1 MLQPA
6 PGRKKARMNAQ
17 DNSWIR
23 RVMTV
28 GSFADLKDELTRT
41 GAGLGF
47 AHYSFRAR
55 YPNLR
60 TGFNEICF
68 DNCPNGWRRYYLK
81 QGAGAESDPVR
92 ARAQQQTTP
101 VLWRELM
108 PMAPTLVR
116 KAREFGFATG
126 IIFPTHGP
134 AGQWSALTLISSQGG
149 VDTERA
155 ILDTMAEAHLLAVYV
170 HDACARIIR
179 RRLEGSVSV
188 SQPAPDMALSRRERE
203 CLVLAARGKTAA
215 EIGRSL
221 EISERTVTFHLTNAR
236 RKLGTAS
243 SPHAVVRA
251 VSLGLI
257 AAG

>member
-1 MLQPA
+1 
-6 PGRKKARMNAQ
+6 MNAQ
-17 DNSWIR
+17 ESSWIR
-23 RVMTV
+23 RVMTA
-28 GSFADLKDELTRT
+28 GSFADLKDELAHAA
-41 GAGLGF
+41 AGLGF
-47 AHYSFRAR
+47 AHYALRAR

-60 TGFNEICF
+60 TGFNEISF

-81 QGAGAESDPVR
+81 HGPGAESDPVR

-108 PMAPTLVR
+108 PQAPTLVR

-126 IIFPTHGP
+126 VIFPTHGP
-134 AGQWSALTLISSQGG
+134 AGQWSALTMISSQGG
-149 VDTERA
+149 VDAERA
-155 ILDTMAEAHLLAVYV
+155 ILDTMAEAHLLAAYA

-179 RRLEGSVSV
+179 RRLHASVPV
-188 SQPAPDMALSRRERE
+188 SQPVPEVALSRRERE

>member
-1 MLQPA
+1 
-6 PGRKKARMNAQ
+6 
-17 DNSWIR
+17 
-23 RVMTV
+23 MTV
-28 GSFADLKDELTRT
+28 GSFADLKEELVRASAT
-41 GAGLGF
+41 LGF
-47 AHYSFRAR
+47 ANYALRAR

-68 DNCPNGWRRYYLK
+68 DNCPSGWRKFYLK

-92 ARAQQQTTP
+92 ARAQQQVTP
-101 VLWRELM
+101 LLWRELM
-108 PMAPTLVR
+108 PQAPTLVR

-126 IIFPTHGP
+126 VIFPTHGP
-134 AGQWSALTLISSQGG
+134 AGQWSALTLIGTRGG
-149 VDTERA
+149 VEAEHA
-155 ILDTMAEAHLLAVYV
+155 ILETLAEAHLLAAYV
-170 HDACARIIR
+170 HEACARIIR
-179 RRLEGSVSV
+179 RRLDSSLAV
-188 SQPAPDMALSRRERE
+188 SQPVPDLALSRRERE
-203 CLVLAARGKTAA
+203 CLVLAARGQTAA

-236 RKLGTAS
+236 KKLGTAS

>member
-1 MLQPA
+1 MLQSA
-6 PGRKKARMNAQ
+6 TATRKTCMITQER
-17 DNSWIR
+17 SWIR
-23 RVMTV
+23 VVMTV
-28 GSFADLKDELTRT
+28 GSFADLKQELART
-41 GAGLGF
+41 TASLGF
-47 AHYSFRAR
+47 SNYSLRAR

-68 DNCPNGWRRYYLK
+68 DNCPNGWRKYYLK

-92 ARAQQQTTP
+92 ARAQQQATP
-101 VLWRELM
+101 LLWRELM
-108 PMAPTLVR
+108 PQAPTLMR

-126 IIFPTHGP
+126 VVFPTHAP
-134 AGQWSALTLISSQGG
+134 AGQWSALTLMSTHGG
-149 VDTERA
+149 LDAERA
-155 ILDTMAEAHLLAVYV
+155 ILDTLAEGHLLAAYV
-170 HDACARIIR
+170 HEACARIIR
-179 RRLEGSVSV
+179 RRLDQSLAI
-188 SQPAPDMALSRRERE
+188 SQPVPDLALSRRERE

-215 EIGRSL
+215 EIGKSL
-221 EISERTVTFHLTNAR
+221 AIAERTVTFHLTNAR